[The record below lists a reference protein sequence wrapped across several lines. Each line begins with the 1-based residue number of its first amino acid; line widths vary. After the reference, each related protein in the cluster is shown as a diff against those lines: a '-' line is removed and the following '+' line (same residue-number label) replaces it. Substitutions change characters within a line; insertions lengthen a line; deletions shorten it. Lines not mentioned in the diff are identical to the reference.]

1 MKNYLK
7 IASMCI
13 FALALTACNTI
24 DGAGQD
30 VEEAGETIHEVL
42 VGKRCFEHVSFEFLW
57 RVSAPCNWM
66 LCFSTDE
73 RAR

>member
-7 IASMCI
+7 IASMCL

-30 VEEAGETIHEVL
+30 VEEAGETIQD
-42 VGKRCFEHVSFEFLW
+42 
-57 RVSAPCNWM
+57 AAN
-66 LCFSTDE
+66 
-73 RAR
+73 

>member
-1 MKNYLK
+1 VRNLHSASAFLLHQLIRSALEKDMKNYLK

-30 VEEAGETIHEVL
+30 VEEAGETIQD
-42 VGKRCFEHVSFEFLW
+42 
-57 RVSAPCNWM
+57 AAN
-66 LCFSTDE
+66 
-73 RAR
+73 